1 MYHLYLDK
9 YWPPLTFWSIDRI
22 SPTVASKWHLKCV
35 EGSSGRWEID
45 MYSAFLTLFLAQNLA
60 ASTACFISLWILRFS
75 TPNFNRR
82 ISQSISSIW
91 HPDFVTEW
99 SGRGRIDCQFRIFSL
114 FDHQLHRPF
123 NISMNIDLL
132 GPIFYQDQP
141 YTYTFKMLHW
151 FGV

>member
-9 YWPPLTFWSIDRI
+9 YCTPLTFWSIDRI

-91 HPDFVTEW
+91 HPDCVAEW

-132 GPIFYQDQP
+132 GPIFHQDQP
-141 YTYTFKMLHW
+141 YTYTFKMVHW